1 MDLGLTGKSVI
12 VTAGSKGLGKAIAT
26 EFAREG
32 ARVMIS
38 SRSEESLQKA
48 QKEIVEATGNE
59 HVRYVVCDMKK
70 AEDIRRLVDE
80 TVAWNGTV
88 DALVNNTGGPP
99 AGKFLNMTDD
109 DWYHAFELNL
119 LSFVR
124 TIRAVVPHMQKQK
137 RGAIINLASS
147 SVKQP
152 IDHLVLSNTMRPG
165 IVGLAK
171 TLAIE
176 LGEDNIVINTVGP
189 GTIETDRVL
198 ELNEHRAKAKG
209 VTPDDV
215 KKEAEVAIPMKRY
228 GQPEEFAKAVV
239 FLASGAN
246 TYITGQTLVVD
257 GGAVRAL

>member
-88 DALVNNTGGPP
+88 DELQQYRRT
-99 AGKFLNMTDD
+99 AGREISQ
-109 DWYHAFELNL
+109 Y
-119 LSFVR
+119 
-124 TIRAVVPHMQKQK
+124 
-137 RGAIINLASS
+137 
-147 SVKQP
+147 
-152 IDHLVLSNTMRPG
+152 
-165 IVGLAK
+165 
-171 TLAIE
+171 
-176 LGEDNIVINTVGP
+176 
-189 GTIETDRVL
+189 DR
-198 ELNEHRAKAKG
+198 
-209 VTPDDV
+209 
-215 KKEAEVAIPMKRY
+215 
-228 GQPEEFAKAVV
+228 
-239 FLASGAN
+239 
-246 TYITGQTLVVD
+246 
-257 GGAVRAL
+257 